1 VLADIGLIS
10 LVLGL
15 ATAVYAAVASLVGAR
30 QGLRGAAWIASA
42 RNALVAVW
50 PLLTISCGTMIW
62 MLIAGDFQ
70 VEYVATVASREMP
83 VFLKV
88 AGLWGGQAGSL
99 LFWSWVAAAFSALVM
114 FRKWGSDKAL
124 LPYVIAISAATEIFF
139 MLLVVFIETPF
150 SKLDFIPQD
159 GNGMNPLLRHAG
171 MVIHPPMLYL
181 GFVGFTIPY
190 AFAMAALI
198 SGRLSDEWIHASRRW
213 TLAAWLFLSLGL
225 VLGGR
230 WAYDVLGWGGY
241 WAWDPVEN
249 AALLPWLTGTAFLH
263 SVMIQEKRGML
274 KFWNMVLISVTYGL
288 VVLGTFLTRS
298 GIISS
303 VHAFARSAI
312 GPLFFGYIALMIG
325 FSVYWLLRRRSAL
338 RAEHRLDS
346 ILSRETAFLINNLLF
361 VSFTLTVLY
370 GTLFP
375 LITELFAGE
384 KITLRVGW
392 YNQVAGPQ
400 MAALVLMMGIAPVL
414 SWRRASARR
423 IGRAVFLPLVLSL
436 LLVGFLVVLDVRSL
450 GALIGF
456 GISAFVGLTTLL
468 EFWQAARARRRTKGE
483 NYLVALNRII
493 VRNRRR
499 YGGYLVHLS
508 IVLMAIGI
516 TGSYF
521 FQQETQGALRRGE
534 TMTLGGYTILY
545 EGLDEWQEGEDLF
558 VSEATVAV
566 YRDKERIATLK
577 PRRNFYI
584 DHQQPVTV
592 PAVRSTVGEDFY
604 VILVGWEQIGPD
616 QATFKVYLN
625 PLINWLWAGALML
638 IVGTLVAA
646 WPGRR
651 ARLPVSAAYRP
662 GMILT
667 EKTNVV

>member
-1 VLADIGLIS
+1 
-10 LVLGL
+10 
-15 ATAVYAAVASLVGAR
+15 
-30 QGLRGAAWIASA
+30 
-42 RNALVAVW
+42 
-50 PLLTISCGTMIW
+50 
-62 MLIAGDFQ
+62 
-70 VEYVATVASREMP
+70 
-83 VFLKV
+83 
-88 AGLWGGQAGSL
+88 
-99 LFWSWVAAAFSALVM
+99 
-114 FRKWGSDKAL
+114 
-124 LPYVIAISAATEIFF
+124 
-139 MLLVVFIETPF
+139 
-150 SKLDFIPQD
+150 
-159 GNGMNPLLRHAG
+159 
-171 MVIHPPMLYL
+171 
-181 GFVGFTIPY
+181 
-190 AFAMAALI
+190 
-198 SGRLSDEWIHASRRW
+198 
-213 TLAAWLFLSLGL
+213 
-225 VLGGR
+225 
-230 WAYDVLGWGGY
+230 
-241 WAWDPVEN
+241 
-249 AALLPWLTGTAFLH
+249 
-263 SVMIQEKRGML
+263 ML
-274 KFWNMVLISVTYGL
+274 KFWNMVLVSVTYGL

-312 GPLFFGYIALMIG
+312 GPLFFGYIALMSG

-400 MAALVLMMGIAPVL
+400 MAALVLMMGIAPLL

-423 IGRAVFLPLVLSL
+423 LGRALFLPLLLSL
-436 LLVGFLVVLDVRSL
+436 LLVVLLVVLDVRSL

-456 GISAFVGLTTLL
+456 GICAFVGVVTLI

-483 NYLVALNRII
+483 SYLVALNRIT

-508 IVLMAIGI
+508 VVLMAIGI

-521 FQQETQGALRRGE
+521 YQQETQGALRRGE
-534 TMTLGGYTILY
+534 TMTLGGFTVLY
-545 EGLDEWQEGEDLF
+545 EGLDEWQEGEDVF

-566 YRDKERIATLK
+566 YRDQERIATLK
-577 PRRNFYI
+577 PRRNYYTAYE
-584 DHQQPVTV
+584 QTVTV
-592 PAVRSTVGEDFY
+592 PAVRSTVGEDLY
-604 VILVGWEQIGPD
+604 VILVGWEQIGQD

-646 WPGRR
+646 WPSRR

-667 EKTNVV
+667 EKTGV